1 MSDTLAEIGQ
11 RLERLKSNTFE
22 NSISASAQTSSV
34 EEDNSS
40 SSPTSVDS
48 FDNSNS
54 DREEEMAGNNDDNRA
69 LEDYAQ
75 PVIPN
80 SPSCILLPTEARNYD
95 LKSSHFHML
104 PSFYGL
110 PNEDPLAH
118 IKEFYNVVSGLPLQ
132 GVTEANL
139 RMRVFPYTLK
149 DRAKGWLMT
158 LAPGSLTTWDAVAK
172 KFLEK
177 FFSTQ
182 KTATLRG
189 QIFNFKQDDG
199 EPFNE
204 CWERFKGLLLQCPH
218 HGLPL
223 YLQMQIFY
231 DGLTQTC
238 QSTVD
243 NAAGGA
249 LKKKNAQ
256 ESYNIYEM
264 LGSNAQHKDTRG
276 KRVGVYEMSSNND
289 LALQVAS
296 LEKKLDSM
304 LNMVPKI
311 AEVCAI
317 CNIPGHPTY
326 QCSASEA
333 YPEFVQEQVNLM
345 NSYNQRPRND
355 PFSNTYNPGWRDHP
369 NLSWKNNNQFQNFQ
383 PKPATTLEDTV
394 KMLAQNTVQ
403 FQQTTNSTLQQH
415 SAALT
420 KMETQLGQIA
430 DALSQREPEKFP
442 SQPVILQRNQEQAKA
457 VITLRSGKVINNG
470 VGNEVTN
477 ESDHVNAG
485 PTQEENE
492 KPNDDPSNAT
502 SSFEAP
508 NFHKAEKPYSP
519 PIPFPGR
526 LAKSKQDKSF
536 KEIFDILSKVNVNLP
551 LLDVIRNMP
560 AYGKFFKELNTYKR
574 KYGPNEKVMVSE
586 NVSVVLQ
593 RKLPP
598 KLKDPG
604 SFSINITIG
613 DKLVEKAMLDLGASI
628 NLMPYSVYLQL
639 GLGGLK
645 ATTISLQLADRSVKY
660 PRGIVEDILVQ
671 VDKLILPA
679 DFVVLDME
687 EAPLH
692 DRELPILLGRP
703 FMATAKTII
712 DVQNGLLTMTV
723 LGETVQFKV
732 FESLSHPSSSIDC
745 CSIDVL
751 DSLVFSKFLLAQS
764 NDPLQYVLSQS
775 QNDFDEEV
783 LMEMVAALE
792 ALKPYP
798 STFSP
803 LIEPLEPSATH
814 LIPSIVKPPKLDLKP
829 LPSHLKYAYL
839 AEFETLPVIIASDLT
854 PLEEDKLIRVLKEF
868 KSAIGW
874 SIADIKGISPTMCM
888 HRILLEEGA
897 KPTREPQRRLNPHM
911 KEVVRAE
918 VLKLLDVGIIYPI
931 SDSKWVSVVHVVPK
945 RIGITVVKNE
955 HKELVQT
962 RPAASWRGI
971 EVDKA
976 KIDIISNMAAPA
988 SVKGVRSFLGHAG
1001 FYRRF
1006 IKDFSKITH
1015 PLCNLLAKDVVFHF
1029 DKDCM
1034 NAFNTLKR
1042 ELTSAPIIMAPDW
1055 SLPFELMCDA
1065 SDYAIGAV
1073 LGQRVNKL
1081 PHVIYYA
1088 SRTLNDAQL
1097 NYSTTEKELLAV
1109 VFALEKFRSYLVG
1122 SKVIVY
1128 SDHAALRFLLTK
1140 KDAKPRLIRWIL
1152 LLQEFD
1158 LEIRDKKGS
1167 ENVVADH
1174 LSRLVDENH
1183 GDGQILPLNESFP
1196 DEQLFVIQD
1205 KEPWYADFV
1214 NYLASGVI
1222 RDDLTFQERKKFFSM
1237 VKHYMWDEP
1246 YLFKYCPD
1254 QIIQRCVPESEQ
1266 QSILTFSHALA
1277 CGGHFSAKKTALKVL
1292 QSGFFWPT
1300 LFKDAFDFCSK
1311 CDRCQK
1317 MGSISRRN
1325 EMPLNN
1331 ILVVE
1336 LFDVWGIDFM
1346 GPFPSSFGYIY
1357 ILVAVDYVSK
1367 WVEATATRT
1376 NDHKVVLNFLKDMIF
1391 TRFGTP
1397 RAIIS
1402 DGGSHFCNK
1411 PFEALMK
1418 KYNITHKVATPYHPQ
1433 TSGQVEISNREIK
1446 NILMKTVSPTRKDW
1460 SLRLNDA
1467 LWAYRTAYKTP
1478 IGMSPYRLVFGKAC
1492 HLPMELEH
1500 RAYWAIKKFNFDL
1513 KEAGTVRKLQLN
1525 ELEELRN
1532 ESYENA
1538 RIYKERTKLY
1548 HDKAI
1553 LRKEFQPGM
1562 KVLLY
1567 DSRLQLFPGKLKSR
1581 WVGPFKV
1588 LQVFPHGAM
1597 EIENIKNGTRFKV
1610 NGQRLK
1616 PYLENVSQEQVYVV
1630 IDSLEFMAT

>member
-1 MSDTLAEIGQ
+1 MAPLPGTDFSPLLVELGQ
-11 RLERLKSNTFE
+11 RIERLKGNTL
-22 NSISASAQTSSV
+22 
-34 EEDNSS
+34 DNFVPSS
-40 SSPTSVDS
+40 SSLV
-48 FDNSNS
+48 
-54 DREEEMAGNNDDNRA
+54 REEEEGTSSSSTSATSEHIHWERDEMAANQDELRA
-69 LEDYAQ
+69 LEDFAQ
-75 PVIPN
+75 PIIPN
-80 SPSCILLPTEARNYD
+80 SPSCILLSTEARNYD

-104 PSFYGL
+104 PSFYGI

-118 IKEFYNVVSGLPLQ
+118 VKEFYNVVSGLPLQ
-132 GVTEANL
+132 GVSEANL

-149 DRAKGWLMT
+149 DKAKSWLMT

-223 YLQMQIFY
+223 HLQMQIFY

-264 LGSNAQHKDTRG
+264 LGSNAQHKDVRG
-276 KRVGVYEMSSNND
+276 KKLGVYETNANHD
-289 LALQVAS
+289 LSLQVAN
-296 LEKKLDSM
+296 LERKLESV
-304 LNMVPKI
+304 LNLVPKPN
-311 AEVCAI
+311 EVCAI
-317 CNIPGHPTY
+317 CNIPSHPTH
-326 QCSASEA
+326 QCPSREA

-355 PFSNTYNPGWRDHP
+355 AFSNTYNPGWRDHP
-369 NLSWKNNNQFQNFQ
+369 NFSWKNNNNYQNFQ
-383 PKPATTLEDTV
+383 PKPASTLEDTV
-394 KMLAQNTVQ
+394 KCLAQNTLQ
-403 FQQTTNSTLQQH
+403 FQQATNSTFQQH

-430 DALSQREPEKFP
+430 DALNQREVGKFP

-457 VITLRSGKVINNG
+457 ITTLRNGKVIDNR

-477 ESDHVNAG
+477 EFDHVNVG
-485 PTQEENE
+485 GNE
-492 KPNDDPSNAT
+492 KPNEEPSHA
-502 SSFEAP
+502 SSSNEAP
-508 NFHKAEKPYSP
+508 NLHKAEKPYTP

-526 LAKSKQDKSF
+526 LAESKHDKSF

-560 AYGKFFKELNTYKR
+560 AYGKFFKELNNYKR
-574 KYGPNEKVMVSE
+574 KYGPHEKVVVSE
-586 NVSVVLQ
+586 NVSAVLQ

-604 SFSINITIG
+604 SFSINITNG
-613 DKLVEKAMLDLGASI
+613 DKKVEKAMLDLGASI

-639 GLGGLK
+639 GLGELK
-645 ATTISLQLADRSVKY
+645 STTISLQLADRSVKY

-671 VDKLILPA
+671 IDKLILPA

-687 EAPLH
+687 EAPIH

-712 DVQNGLLTMTV
+712 DVQNGLLTMSV

-732 FESLSHPSSSIDC
+732 FESLSQPSSSLDC
-745 CSIDVL
+745 YAIDVL
-751 DSLVFSKFLLAQS
+751 DSLVFSKFLQAQS
-764 NDPLQYVLSQS
+764 NEPLQTVLTQS
-775 QNDFDEEV
+775 QDEFDDEDAFMEV
-783 LMEMVAALE
+783 VAALE
-792 ALKPYP
+792 ALAPYP
-798 STFSP
+798 LNVSP
-803 LIEPLEPSATH
+803 LVESLEPSRSH
-814 LIPSIVKPPKLDLKP
+814 LIPSIVKAPKLELKP
-829 LPSHLKYAYL
+829 LPPHLKYAYL

-854 PLEEDKLIRVLKEF
+854 PNEEDKLLRVLKES

-874 SIADIKGISPTMCM
+874 SIADIKGISPTRCM
-888 HRILLEEGA
+888 HRILLEDGA
-897 KPTREPQRRLNPHM
+897 KTTREPQRRLNPHM
-911 KEVVRAE
+911 KEVVRDE

-931 SDSKWVSVVHVVPK
+931 SDSKWVSAIQVVPK
-945 RIGITVVKNE
+945 KVGISVMRNE
-955 HKELVQT
+955 NQELVPT
-962 RPAASWRGI
+962 RPTARM

-976 KIDIISNMAAPA
+976 KIDIINNMAAPTT
-988 SVKGVRSFLGHAG
+988 VKGVRSFLGHAG

-1006 IKDFSKITH
+1006 IKNFSMITR

-1029 DKDCM
+1029 DKACM
-1034 NAFNTLKR
+1034 DAFHTLKH

-1097 NYSTTEKELLAV
+1097 NYSTTEKELLAI

-1122 SKVIVY
+1122 SKVIVF
-1128 SDHAALRFLLTK
+1128 SDHAALRYLMTK

-1158 LEIRDKKGS
+1158 LEILDKKGS
-1167 ENVVADH
+1167 DNVVADH
-1174 LSRLVDENH
+1174 LSRLDENH
-1183 GDGQILPLNESFP
+1183 GVGPPLPLNESFP
-1196 DEQLFVIQD
+1196 DEQLFVVQE

-1214 NYLASGVI
+1214 NYLACGVL
-1222 RDDLTFQERKKFFSM
+1222 RDDISFQERKKFLAM
-1237 VKHYMWDEP
+1237 VKHYIWDEP

-1254 QIIQRCVPESEQ
+1254 QIIRRCVPESEH
-1266 QSILTFSHALA
+1266 QSILTFSHTLA
-1277 CGGHFSAKKTALKVL
+1277 CGGHFGAKKTSLKVL

-1317 MGSISRRN
+1317 MGNISRRN

-1346 GPFPSSFGYIY
+1346 GPFPSSFGYLY

-1367 WVEATATRT
+1367 WVEAIATRT
-1376 NDHKVVLNFLKDMIF
+1376 NDHKAVLNFLKNDIF
-1391 TRFGTP
+1391 CRFGTP

-1411 PFEALMK
+1411 PFESLMK
-1418 KYNITHKVATPYHPQ
+1418 KYNINHKVSTPYHPQ

-1500 RAYWAIKKFNFDL
+1500 RAYWAIKKFNFDY
-1513 KEAGTVRKLQLN
+1513 KDAGVARKPQLN

-1532 ESYENA
+1532 EAYENA
-1538 RIYKERTKLY
+1538 KIYKERTKLY

-1553 LRKEFQPGM
+1553 MRKEFHQGM

-1567 DSRLQLFPGKLKSR
+1567 DSRLRLFPGKLKSR

-1588 LQVFPHGAM
+1588 VQTFPHGAV
-1597 EIENIKNGTRFKV
+1597 EIESMKNGTSFKV

-1616 PYLENVSQEQVYVV
+1616 PYLDNVEDELMYQVV
-1630 IDSLEFMAT
+1630 DFLEFTTP